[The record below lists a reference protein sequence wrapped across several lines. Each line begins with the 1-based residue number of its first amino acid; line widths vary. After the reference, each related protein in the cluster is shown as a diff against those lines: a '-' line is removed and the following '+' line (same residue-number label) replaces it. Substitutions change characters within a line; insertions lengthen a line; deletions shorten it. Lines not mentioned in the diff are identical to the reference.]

1 MRKSSFNIENFD
13 NLNDF
18 FSEYDKN
25 VLLLKRNHELLE
37 PLLNYKEKT
46 NSDDEKQKIQWE
58 VEASLFDFYGGR
70 LFSFSTSNG
79 KEVGEISE
87 YPQLNEYQITAFD
100 YLKNRAINSES
111 AYLRARYNLLL
122 WHSILKKNNTYAKN
136 ASINY
141 IAAIEECIRKLEEE
155 IEYSYLIG
163 RIIENLFS
171 VVNECKQNIEE
182 TKEITRQLLS
192 SKDLNFWAKHGIIED
207 MLKYPKI
214 FKAIDFTDIL
224 PFFTEQINVAN
235 KNVDD
240 FNLVNYHLP
249 TAIKVA
255 QKLKS
260 DVKVWYEEKGNSC
273 LRLADKEV
281 EEDRYWIKLDYYRAA
296 IEAFLQSGNFEK
308 RKVVEQQYFELK
320 PKVKLNEYRI
330 DLDEETITK
339 LKENQDE
346 IKKFALSL
354 LKNPPELNYLNLAQG
369 KYFPKIDDVK
379 NAIKNKEKGFLEFVT
394 TLQFDN
400 NKNISRED
408 PEQKEYKEILEEYGQ
423 RINETFLPF
432 LHYFFVNGIK
442 SGHITA
448 KNLIRFLAINT
459 WIGKP
464 YVKTDLGG
472 NLNESNWIYQIVP
485 SIVEFYNQ
493 ILAWGESKYYTP
505 NFILCIDSL
514 TLKIEGLFR
523 NFSERLNVSTSKG
536 KRKGVQE
543 ALAHDII
550 DNEIIRQYFNEEDR
564 LLFDYV
570 FSNNGGLNLRN
581 NIAHCFYNEKD
592 YHPDKMFLLITVLL
606 RLGKY
611 DFNTKG

>member
-1 MRKSSFNIENFD
+1 MRKSSFNIDSFN

-25 VLLLKRNHELLE
+25 VLLLKRNHELIE

-46 NSDDEKQKIQWE
+46 DSDDEKQKIQWE
-58 VEASLFDFYGGR
+58 VEANLFDFYGGR

-79 KEVGEISE
+79 KELGEISE
-87 YPQLNEYQITAFD
+87 YPQLSEYQNTAFD

-111 AYLRARYNLLL
+111 AYLKARYNLLL

-141 IAAIEECIRKLEEE
+141 IATIEDCVSKLKEE
-155 IEYSYLIG
+155 IEYSYLFG
-163 RIIENLFS
+163 HIIENLYS
-171 VVNECKQNIEE
+171 IVNECKQNIEE
-182 TKEITRQLLS
+182 TKTITRQLLLS
-192 SKDLNFWAKHGIIED
+192 DDLNFWVKHGIIED

-214 FKAIDFTDIL
+214 FKTIDFTDTL
-224 PFFTEQINVAN
+224 PIFTNQINVAN
-235 KNVDD
+235 ENVDD

-260 DVKVWYEEKGNSC
+260 DVKIWYEEIGSRY
-273 LRLADKEV
+273 LRLAAKEV
-281 EEDRYWIKLDYYRAA
+281 EENRYWIKLDYYRAA
-296 IEAFLQSGNFEK
+296 IEAFLKSGNDE
-308 RKVVEQQYFELK
+308 RKNTVEQQYFELK
-320 PKVKLNEYRI
+320 PKVKLDEYRI
-330 DLDEETITK
+330 DFDEVTIAK
-339 LKENQDE
+339 LKESQDE

-354 LKNPPELNYLNLAQG
+354 LKNPPELNYFNLSKG
-369 KYFPKIDDVK
+369 KYFPKIDDVR
-379 NAIKNKEKGFLEFVT
+379 NVIKNKEKSFLEFVT
-394 TLQFDN
+394 TLQFDK
-400 NKNISRED
+400 NKNISRQV

-448 KNLIRFLAINT
+448 KNLISFLATNT

-472 NLNESNWIYQIVP
+472 NLIESNWIYQIAP
-485 SIVEFYNQ
+485 SIAEFYNQ
-493 ILAWGESKYYTP
+493 ILAWGESKYYSP

-543 ALAHDII
+543 ALTHDII
-550 DNEIIRQYFNEEDR
+550 DNEVIRNYFNEEDR

-570 FSNNGGLNLRN
+570 FSSNGGLNLRN
-581 NIAHCFYNEKD
+581 NVAHCFYSEEE

-611 DFNTKG
+611 DFKTKE

>member
-1 MRKSSFNIENFD
+1 MRKSSFNIESID

-18 FSEYDKN
+18 FSKYDKN
-25 VLLLKRNHELLE
+25 VLLLKKNHELLE

-46 NSDDEKQKIQWE
+46 NSDDEKQKLQWE
-58 VEASLFDFYGGR
+58 VEANLFDFYGGR

-87 YPQLNEYQITAFD
+87 YPQLNEYQNTAFD
-100 YLKNRAINSES
+100 YLINRAINTES
-111 AYLRARYNLLL
+111 VYLKARYNLLL

-136 ASINY
+136 SSINY
-141 IAAIEECIRKLEEE
+141 IATIEECVSKLKEE

-163 RIIENLFS
+163 RIIENLYS
-171 VVNECKQNIEE
+171 IVNECKQNIEE
-182 TKEITRQLLS
+182 TKAITKQLLFS
-192 SKDLNFWAKHGIIED
+192 EDLNFWAKHGIIED

-214 FKAIDFTDIL
+214 FKTIDFTDTL
-224 PFFTEQINVAN
+224 PIFTNQIDVAN
-235 KNVDD
+235 ENVDD

-260 DVKVWYEEKGNSC
+260 DVKIWYEEIGNRY
-273 LRLADKEV
+273 LRLADREV
-281 EEDRYWIKLDYYRAA
+281 EENRYWIKLDYYRAA
-296 IEAFLQSGNFEK
+296 IEAYLKCGNVEK
-308 RKVVEQQYFELK
+308 KTTVEQQYFELK
-320 PKVKLNEYRI
+320 PKVKLDEYRI
-330 DLDEETITK
+330 DFDEETIAK
-339 LKENQDE
+339 LKDSQDE

-354 LKNPPELNYLNLAQG
+354 LKNSPELNYFNLSNG
-369 KYFPKIDDVK
+369 KYFPKIDDVR
-379 NAIKNKEKGFLEFVT
+379 NAIKNKENSFLEFVT
-394 TLQFDN
+394 TLQFDR
-400 NKNISRED
+400 NKNISREV
-408 PEQKEYKEILEEYGQ
+408 PEQKEYKKILEEYGN

-448 KNLIRFLAINT
+448 KNLIRFLATNT

-464 YVKTDLGG
+464 YFTTDLGG
-472 NLNESNWIYQIVP
+472 NLNESNWIYQIAP
-485 SIVEFYNQ
+485 SIAEFYHQ
-493 ILAWGESKYYTP
+493 VLAWGESKYYTP
-505 NFILCIDSL
+505 NFILCLDSL

-550 DNEIIRQYFNEEDR
+550 DNEVIRKYFNEEDR

-581 NIAHCFYNEKD
+581 NVAHCFYSEKE

-606 RLGKY
+606 IQGKY
-611 DFNTKG
+611 DIKTKE